1 MPAAPFW
8 PAAQLR
14 ILAGMSAAHILVVD
28 DHREIREVVGQ
39 ILEADGFAVSTAANG
54 SEMQRIMV
62 GDTVDLLVLDL
73 MLPGQDGLSLCRE
86 LRSKSVTVPIIIL
99 TAKGDE
105 IDRILGLEM
114 GADDYVA
121 KPFSGRELVARIKAV
136 LRRTQ
141 STSETTRRTVFRF
154 GHWCLDTA
162 RRELEV
168 DQDILVPLSAGEYDL
183 LLSFVQHP
191 QRVLSR
197 DQLLSWSKGG
207 DSDSSDR
214 SIDLQV
220 SRLRRK
226 MRDDARN
233 PEVIRT
239 VRGGGYIFTLPVS
252 SQ

>member
-1 MPAAPFW
+1 MN
-8 PAAQLR
+8 
-14 ILAGMSAAHILVVD
+14 SSHILVVD
-28 DHREIREVVGQ
+28 DLQEMREVVRQ
-39 ILEADGFAVSTAANG
+39 ILETNGYRVSTAANG
-54 SEMQRIMV
+54 AEMQRVI
-62 GDTVDLLVLDL
+62 GGNPVDLIVLDL
-73 MLPGQDGLSLCRE
+73 MLPGKDGLTLCRE
-86 LRSKSVTVPIIIL
+86 LRAAQLAVPIIIL

-105 IDRILGLEM
+105 IDRVLGLEM

-121 KPFSGRELVARIKAV
+121 KPFSSRELVARIKAV

-141 STSETTRRTVFRF
+141 ATPETSRRAVFRF
-154 GHWCLDTA
+154 GRWCLDTA

-168 DQDILVPLSAGEYDL
+168 DRDVLVPLSTGEYDL

-197 DQLLSWSKGG
+197 DQLLSWSKGR
-207 DSDSSDR
+207 DTDSSDR

-226 MRDDARN
+226 LRDDAKN
-233 PEVIRT
+233 PAVIRT

-252 SQ
+252 GQ